1 MKAIIHARIYDY
13 HQYYE
18 DGYLLFD
25 EKIHEC
31 GPMSKFPKKDYE
43 VVEDYQGDLL
53 IPTFVCAHAHI
64 YSIFARGLALPFNP
78 KNFQEILDQMW
89 WKIDAKLVNQE
100 TYYSAI
106 CAGSEFLLNGVTS
119 VIDHHAS
126 GEIIG
131 SLKSLRKAFVG
142 PLKMH
147 GIFCFETSDRYD
159 VSQCLR
165 ENKNFARRYPG
176 EGLFGMHASMSISQ
190 STLKRI
196 KKAQGNI
203 PLHVHVAES
212 LMDEEDSLAKYKK
225 PIIKRFDEAG
235 ILLPKSLIVHGV
247 HLNDEELQIIKDRG
261 CYMVVNT
268 TSNMNNAV
276 GLPNVRKY
284 LDYGIPV
291 MVGNDGLSSNMAN
304 EYNNLLYTGHLKSES
319 PLGIG
324 LADVYQMIQN
334 AYNYVGERLH
344 IKLGQ
349 FKEGYESDFMRIK
362 YTPFTK
368 MDASNA
374 LGHLFYG
381 LFPALKP
388 CDVYTQGQKRVK
400 NYKITSKKLMNEVLK
415 ARAYADELW
424 SKVKEEN

>member
-1 MKAIIHARIYDY
+1 MKAIINARIYDY
-13 HQYYE
+13 KNYIE
-18 DGYLLFD
+18 CGYLLFD
-25 EKIHEC
+25 EKIVKC
-31 GPMSKFPKKDYE
+31 GPMSEFPKGEYQS
-43 VVEDYQGDLL
+43 VEDYKGDLL
-53 IPTFVCAHAHI
+53 LPTFVCAHAHI

-78 KNFQEILDQMW
+78 KNFQQILDQMW
-89 WKIDAKLVNQE
+89 WKIDAKLVNEE

-106 CAGSEFLLNGVTS
+106 CAGEEFLLNGVTS

-126 GEIIG
+126 GEIVG

-147 GIFCFETSDRYD
+147 GIFCFETSDRYN
-159 VSQCLR
+159 VSDCIK
-165 ENKNFARRYPG
+165 ENKSFAKRYPG
-176 EGLFGMHASMSISQ
+176 EGLFGLHASMSLSNA
-190 STLKRI
+190 TLRRVA
-196 KKAQGNI
+196 KAQNGV
-203 PLHVHVAES
+203 PLHVHVAEA
-212 LMDEEDSLAKYKK
+212 LDDELDSEEKYKK
-225 PIIKRFDEAG
+225 PIIKRFDDFG
-235 ILLPKSLIVHGV
+235 LLVPNSLIVHGV
-247 HLNDEELQIIKDRG
+247 HLYDEELQIIKERG

-304 EYNNLLYTGHLKSES
+304 EYNNVLYTGHLKSES

-324 LADVYQMIQN
+324 LGDVHQMIEN
-334 AYNYVGERLH
+334 SYKYVGDRLGL
-344 IKLGQ
+344 KLGK
-349 FKEGYESDFMRIK
+349 FEKGYEADFMRVK

-374 LGHLFYG
+374 FGHLFYG

-388 CDVYTQGQKRVK
+388 SDVYTAGTKHVK
-400 NYKITSKKLMNEVLK
+400 DYKITSKKLINEVIE
-415 ARAYADELW
+415 ARKFASNLW
-424 SKVKEEN
+424 SKVKEE